1 MIRRPPRSTLFPYTT
16 LFRPRGRRSLPS
28 RAACRSRGSAC
39 SAAATGSSASL
50 SSRGGSPPSRVS
62 RLASPPMPA
71 ESFVRRLNEQIANE
85 FAAHQQYVACAVYY
99 DAETL
104 PQLARFFYR
113 QALEERDHAMMMV
126 QYLIDADAEVV
137 VPGVAAPQATF
148 GDLVAPVAL
157 ALEQEKRVTAQI
169 NALAGVARA
178 EGDYT
183 SEQFM
188 QWFIKEQV
196 EEVATMS
203 DLLRVVERSKDDP
216 MDIENFMAREMS
228 SGEGADPT
236 APAAAGAT
244 D

>member
-1 MIRRPPRSTLFPYTT
+1 MT
-16 LFRPRGRRSLPS
+16 
-28 RAACRSRGSAC
+28 
-39 SAAATGSSASL
+39 
-50 SSRGGSPPSRVS
+50 
-62 RLASPPMPA
+62 
-71 ESFVRRLNEQIANE
+71 
-85 FAAHQQYVACAVYY
+85 
-99 DAETL
+99 
-104 PQLARFFYR
+104 
-113 QALEERDHAMMMV
+113 
-126 QYLIDADAEVV
+126 
-137 VPGVAAPQATF
+137 APQVRFA
-148 GDLVAPVAL
+148 DIVEPVAL
-157 ALEQEKRVTAQI
+157 ALAQEKRVTEQI
-169 NALAGVARA
+169 NALAGCARG